1 MATSAPSGRISWP
14 LAFTLVAIVVVAAA
28 VFVFVRLE
36 TWPAR
41 TVTQGTADLE
51 RLGKDLRSA
60 FVEIA
65 HLQPRITINNR
76 SFAQEVSP
84 TTELAVVAR
93 EFKVKREFLHT
104 WAGSSKR
111 IKLVG
116 LFTVKAGFDL
126 RQEVAVDVQPE
137 EIVVRVPHAQILG
150 TEEKRVDVLALDNG
164 LWNRISSA
172 DLQNELAALPDLAR
186 KEATENNLATDAER
200 ELERQ
205 LNKRIHTRQQLRLI
219 FTSPPP
225 ADKPPDTASP
235 QS

>member
-1 MATSAPSGRISWP
+1 MSNLATSGRFSWAV
-14 LAFTLVAIVVVAAA
+14 AFTLVVIVAVAAA
-28 VFVFVRLE
+28 IFVFVRLE

-84 TTELAVVAR
+84 TTELAVVSR

-126 RQEVAVDVQPE
+126 RQEVAVDVQAD
-137 EIVVRVPHAQILG
+137 EIVVQVPHAQILA
-150 TEEKRVDVLALDNG
+150 TEQNRVDVLALDNG
-164 LWNRISSA
+164 LWNRISNV
-172 DLQNELAALPDLAR
+172 DLQNELAALPQLAF
-186 KEATENNLATDAER
+186 KQATESNLPAEAEH

-205 LNKRIHTRQQLRLI
+205 LNKRVHARQRLRLV
-219 FTSPPP
+219 FTAPSPSGEKTP
-225 ADKPPDTASP
+225 ASE
-235 QS
+235 SH

>member
-1 MATSAPSGRISWP
+1 MSNLATSGRFSWP
-14 LAFTLVAIVVVAAA
+14 LAFTLVVIVAVGAAI
-28 VFVFVRLE
+28 FVFVRLE

-84 TTELAVVAR
+84 TTELAVVSR

-126 RQEVAVDVQPE
+126 RQEVAVDVKPD
-137 EIVVRVPHAQILG
+137 EIVVQVPHAQILA
-150 TEEKRVDVLALDNG
+150 TEQNRVDVLALDNG
-164 LWNRISSA
+164 LWNRISNV
-172 DLQNELAALPDLAR
+172 DLQNELAALPQLAL
-186 KEATENNLATDAER
+186 KQAMESNLPAEAEH

-205 LNKRIHTRQQLRLI
+205 LNKRIHARQRLRLV
-219 FTSPPP
+219 FTAPSPSGEQTP
-225 ADKPPDTASP
+225 ASEAH
-235 QS
+235 

>member
-1 MATSAPSGRISWP
+1 MSNSAISGRFSWP
-14 LAFTLVAIVVVAAA
+14 VAFILVAIVIAAAA

-41 TVTQGTADLE
+41 TVTQGTEDLE

-65 HLQPRITINNR
+65 HLQPRITINNH

-84 TTELAVVAR
+84 TTELAVVSR

-116 LFTVKAGFDL
+116 SFTVKAGFDL
-126 RQEVAVDVQPE
+126 RQDVAVDVQPN
-137 EIVVRVPHAQILG
+137 EITIQVPHAQILA
-150 TEEKRVDVLALDNG
+150 TEENRVDVLALDNG
-164 LWNRISSA
+164 LWNRISNL
-172 DLQNELAALPDLAR
+172 DLQNELAALPQLAR
-186 KEATENNLATDAER
+186 RQAMESNLAGEAEQ

-205 LNKRIHTRQQLRLI
+205 LDKRIHARQHLRLV
-219 FTSPPP
+219 FTTPP
-225 ADKPPDTASP
+225 ATEPTPVTESH
-235 QS
+235 